1 MIERL
6 KIKKTLLIKLF
17 FILEFVLIFSIL
29 SCYATELRYENQPN
43 LPIPFAFEKEDLDT
57 FLKLDEDAM
66 KILVQEGRVIL
77 LEPGTKYTLIES
89 GFFSLAS
96 KVMIT
101 SGLLKGQKGFVP
113 SSARDVMGELTGTL
127 R

>member
-1 MIERL
+1 MNKMRVFAVITFL
-6 KIKKTLLIKLF
+6 
-17 FILEFVLIFSIL
+17 FVLISMITL
-29 SCYATELRYENQPN
+29 VLPCQAEQLRYSNQPD
-43 LPIPFAFEKEDLDT
+43 LQIPFALENEDLDT
-57 FLKLDEDAM
+57 FLKLNEESM

-89 GFFSLAS
+89 GFLSLAS

-101 SGLLKGQKGFVP
+101 SGALKGQKGYVP
-113 SSARDVMGELTGTL
+113 SSARDVMSELT